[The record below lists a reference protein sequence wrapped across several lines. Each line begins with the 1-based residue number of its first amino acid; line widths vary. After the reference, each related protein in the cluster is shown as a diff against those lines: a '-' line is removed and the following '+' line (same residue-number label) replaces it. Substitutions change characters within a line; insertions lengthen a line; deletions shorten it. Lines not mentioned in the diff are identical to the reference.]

1 MSPIEV
7 LLQRTLSRPFNSRG
21 LRDLLRTGR
30 ALARQFKGSPATVH
44 YFHQDDDPYSEL
56 AAQSLIRFGDRY
68 DIRLQC
74 HRVPPPS
81 DAAAPDRARLES
93 WSVRDAKRLGDA
105 LGLNSENSHVWDTL
119 DLNKD
124 PQQGGQLRERLG
136 HYLGATFY
144 FEGEWYWGIDRLH
157 YLEERLS
164 GAGLARAGSPQ
175 GPLYPPQSLQWRS
188 LPHSTRTTIKID
200 FYCSF
205 RSPYTYLAAAQIRKI
220 AQHYGATLRLRPV
233 LPMVMRGLPVP
244 KAKRLYITRDVKRE
258 ADRLGIRFGH
268 AVDPVGKPAERGLAL
283 LHHAIPLGKGSALAE
298 SFLQGVFADG
308 IYAGDDEGLWQIA
321 ERAGVSR
328 PEMDSAIADPSWH
341 AVAEVNRQEMLDLG
355 CWGVPSFRVNDC
367 PAIWGNDRL
376 WMVEQDLISVLTQN
390 TTTETMQ

>member
-1 MSPIEV
+1 
-7 LLQRTLSRPFNSRG
+7 
-21 LRDLLRTGR
+21 
-30 ALARQFKGSPATVH
+30 LARQFKGSPATVH
-44 YFHQDDDPYSEL
+44 YFHQDDDPYSGL
-56 AAQSLIRFGDRY
+56 AAQCLVRFRDCY
-68 DIRLQC
+68 EIRLQC
-74 HRVPPPS
+74 HRVAPPS
-81 DAAAPDRARLES
+81 EAAAPDRARLES
-93 WSVRDAKRLGDA
+93 WSVQDAKRLGDT
-105 LGLNSENSHVWDTL
+105 LGLNPETRTVWDTL
-119 DLNKD
+119 DLNQD
-124 PQQGGQLRERLG
+124 LQQGSQLRERLG

-164 GAGLARAGSPQ
+164 EAGLARAGSPP
-175 GPLYPPQSLQWRS
+175 GPLYPPRFLQWRTR
-188 LPHSTRTTIKID
+188 PQSTEAATTID
-200 FYCSF
+200 FFCSF

-268 AVDPVGKPAERGLAL
+268 AVDPVGAPAERGLAL

-308 IYAGDDEGLWQIA
+308 IYAGDDPGLRQIA
-321 ERAGVSR
+321 ERAGLSR
-328 PEMDSAIADPSWH
+328 REMDAALADPSWQ
-341 AVAEVNRQEMLDLG
+341 AVAETNRQEMLDLG
-355 CWGVPSFRVNDC
+355 CWGVPSFRVDDC

-390 TTTETMQ
+390 TTTKTLQ

>member
-1 MSPIEV
+1 MV
-7 LLQRTLSRPFNSRG
+7 
-21 LRDLLRTGR
+21 
-30 ALARQFKGSPATVH
+30 RQFKASPAIVQ
-44 YFHQDDDPYSEL
+44 YFHQDGDPYSEL
-56 AAQSLIRFGDRY
+56 AAQSLIRFRDRY
-68 DIRLQC
+68 DIHLRC

-93 WSVRDAKRLGDA
+93 WSVRDAKRLGDV
-105 LGLNSENSHVWDTL
+105 LGLKTETSSVWDTL
-119 DLNKD
+119 ALNEDL
-124 PQQGGQLRERLG
+124 QQGEQLRERLG

-157 YLEERLS
+157 YLEERLFD
-164 GAGLARAGSPQ
+164 AGLARTVSPR
-175 GPLYPPQSLQWRS
+175 GPLYPPRSLQWQS
-188 LPHSTRTTIKID
+188 LPQSIDATTTID
-200 FYCSF
+200 FFCSF

-298 SFLQGVFADG
+298 SFLQGVFAEG
-308 IYAGDDEGLWQIA
+308 IYAGDDQGLWQIA
-321 ERAGVSR
+321 ERAGLSR
-328 PEMDSAIADPSWH
+328 HEMDAALVDPSWQV
-341 AVAEVNRQEMLDLG
+341 VAEANRQEMLDLG
-355 CWGVPSFRVNDC
+355 CWGVPSFRVKDC

-390 TTTETMQ
+390 KTTETMQ

>member
-1 MSPIEV
+1 
-7 LLQRTLSRPFNSRG
+7 
-21 LRDLLRTGR
+21 
-30 ALARQFKGSPATVH
+30 LARQIQGSPATVH

-56 AAQSLIRFGDRY
+56 AAQCLVRFRDRY

-74 HRVPPPS
+74 HRVPRPS
-81 DAAAPDRARLES
+81 DAAAPDRVRLES

-105 LGLNSENSHVWDTL
+105 LGLNPINSKVWDTL
-119 DLNKD
+119 DLNND
-124 PQQGGQLRERLG
+124 LQQGGQLRERLG

-164 GAGLARAGSPQ
+164 TAGLARAGAGAGAPQ
-175 GPLYPPQSLQWRS
+175 GPLYPPRSLQWRS
-188 LPHSTRTTIKID
+188 LPQSTGARTRID
-200 FYCSF
+200 FFCSF

-220 AQHYGATLRLRPV
+220 AEHYGATLRLRPV

-268 AVDPVGKPAERGLAL
+268 AVDPVGTPAERGLAL
-283 LHHAIPLGKGSALAE
+283 LNHAIPLGKGSALAE

-308 IYAGDDEGLWQIA
+308 IYAGDAPGLWQIA
-321 ERAGVSR
+321 ERAGLSR
-328 PEMDSAIADPSWH
+328 CEMDAALADPSWQ
-341 AVAEVNRQEMLDLG
+341 AVAETNRQEMLDLG

-367 PAIWGNDRL
+367 AAIWGNDRL
-376 WMVEQDLISVLTQN
+376 WMVEEDLISVLTQSE
-390 TTTETMQ
+390 TTETMQ

>member
-1 MSPIEV
+1 MA
-7 LLQRTLSRPFNSRG
+7 RRFRG
-21 LRDLLRTGR
+21 G
-30 ALARQFKGSPATVH
+30 PAIVH
-44 YFHQDDDPYSEL
+44 YFHQSDDPYSEL
-56 AAQSLIRFGDRY
+56 AAQSLMRFRDRY
-68 DIRLQC
+68 DISLQC

-93 WSVRDAKRLGDA
+93 WSIRDAKRLGDA
-105 LGLNSENSHVWDTL
+105 LGLTPETSSVWNTL
-119 DLNKD
+119 ALNEEL
-124 PQQGGQLRERLG
+124 QQGAHLRERLG

-144 FEGEWYWGIDRLH
+144 FEGEWYWGVDRLH

-164 GAGLARAGSPQ
+164 DAGLARANPAP
-175 GPLYPPQSLQWRS
+175 GPLYPPQPLQWRL
-188 LPHSTRTTIKID
+188 LPESKGPSTTID
-200 FYCSF
+200 FFCSF

-220 AQHYGATLRLRPV
+220 AHHYGATLRIRPV

-258 ADRLGIRFGH
+258 ADRLGVRFGH

-283 LHHAIPLGKGSALAE
+283 LHHAIQLGKGSALAE

-308 IYAGDDEGLWQIA
+308 IYAGDDSGLWQIA
-321 ERAGVSR
+321 ERAGLSR
-328 PEMDSAIADPSWH
+328 REMDAALADPSWQ
-341 AVAEVNRQEMLDLG
+341 AVAETNRQEMLELG

-376 WMVEQDLISVLTQN
+376 WMVEQDLISVITQN
-390 TTTETMQ
+390 KPAETKQ

>member
-1 MSPIEV
+1 V
-7 LLQRTLSRPFNSRG
+7 
-21 LRDLLRTGR
+21 
-30 ALARQFKGSPATVH
+30 ARHIQGNPATVH

-56 AAQSLIRFGDRY
+56 AAQSLIRFRDRY

-105 LGLNSENSHVWDTL
+105 LGLNPINSKVWDTL

-124 PQQGGQLRERLG
+124 PQQGGQLRDRLG

-164 GAGLARAGSPQ
+164 GAGLARAGSPR
-175 GPLYPPQSLQWRS
+175 GPLYPPQSLQWR
-188 LPHSTRTTIKID
+188 PMPQSTDATTTID
-200 FYCSF
+200 FFCSF

-268 AVDPVGKPAERGLAL
+268 AVDPVGAPAERGLAL

-308 IYAGDDEGLWQIA
+308 IYAGNDPGLWQIA
-321 ERAGVSR
+321 ERAGLSR
-328 PEMDSAIADPSWH
+328 REMNAALADPSWQ
-341 AVAEVNRQEMLDLG
+341 AVAETNRQEMLDLG
-355 CWGVPSFRVNDC
+355 CWGVPSFRVNHC

-376 WMVEQDLISVLTQN
+376 WMVEEDLIAVLTQK